1 MAAHPLRDNPA
12 GRIKALEFSSQVE
25 MVLENKTGEMEVF
38 IAAADLGGF
47 SAAGR
52 RLGLTPSAVSKLVT
66 RIEDRLGTRLV
77 VRTTRALQLTPE
89 GEAYLEGAR
98 RIVADV
104 EATERLVAE
113 GGHAVPRGLL
123 RVNATVGFG
132 ERHILPVVAGFLA
145 LYPLVELDLTLTD
158 GVIDLVDERTD
169 IAIRSGAMRDS
180 SLKARKLL
188 ESRRII
194 VASPAYLE
202 RMGTPVTPH
211 DLAGHNCIGFNF
223 RASDEW
229 PFRDPETGEGFRLPV
244 GGNMKVSSG
253 SVLRQLC
260 LAGVGLG
267 RKGRFHVQPDI
278 DAGHLVPV
286 LEDWNPDD
294 IEVIHAVFS
303 GHQHL
308 AARIR
313 AFIDFLA
320 ERL

>member
-1 MAAHPLRDNPA
+1 M
-12 GRIKALEFSSQVE
+12 
-25 MVLENKTGEMEVF
+25 ENKTGEMEVF
-38 IAAADLGGF
+38 VAVADLGGF

-52 RLGLTPSAVSKLVT
+52 KLGLTPSAVSKLVT
-66 RIEDRLGTRLV
+66 RMEDRLGTRLV
-77 VRTTRALQLTPE
+77 VRTTRALRLTPE

-98 RIVADV
+98 RILADV
-104 EATERLVAE
+104 EATERLVSE
-113 GGHAVPRGLL
+113 GGHAAPRGLL

-132 ERHILPVVAGFLA
+132 ERHILPAVAEFLA

-158 GVIDLVDERTD
+158 GIIDLVGERTD
-169 IAIRSGAMRDS
+169 IAIRSGPMRDS
-180 SLKARKLL
+180 SLKARKLI
-188 ESRRII
+188 ESRRIV

-202 RMGTPVTPH
+202 RMGMPETPH

-223 RASDEW
+223 RNSDEW
-229 PFRDPETGEGFRLPV
+229 PFRNPETGEGLLLPV
-244 GGNMKVSSG
+244 EGNMKVSSG

-260 LAGVGLG
+260 LEGVGLG

-278 DAGHLVPV
+278 DAGLLVPV
-286 LEDWNPDD
+286 LEDWNPND

-303 GHQHL
+303 GHPHL

-320 ERL
+320 GRL